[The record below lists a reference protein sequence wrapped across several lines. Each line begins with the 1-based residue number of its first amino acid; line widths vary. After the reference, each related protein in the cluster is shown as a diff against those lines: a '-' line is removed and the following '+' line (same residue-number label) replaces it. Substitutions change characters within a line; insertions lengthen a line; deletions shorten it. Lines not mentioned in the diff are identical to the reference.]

1 MTFCI
6 NSGCGKAIVIE
17 FERNGEIHRAL
28 RWTSD
33 VELMDSLLE
42 QQSYKDELR
51 QRFQSAGATV
61 VSIAA
66 VEMHTVALM

>member
-17 FERNGEIHRAL
+17 FERNGETHRAL

-33 VELMDSLLE
+33 VELMERLIADP
-42 QQSYKDELR
+42 SYKDELR
-51 QRFQSAGATV
+51 QRFESKGATV
-61 VSIAA
+61 LSIGA
-66 VEMHTVALM
+66 VEMHTVALL

>member
-6 NSGCGKAIVIE
+6 NSGCGRAIVIE
-17 FERNGEIHRAL
+17 FERNGETHRAL

-33 VELMDSLLE
+33 VELMDDLLA
-42 QQSYKDELR
+42 QQSYKNELR

-66 VEMHTVALM
+66 VELNTIAL